1 MFTHHNNPGK
11 CEWIGGA
18 LDAFAQ
24 YYNEKSATNYT
35 LTKCLDIIAIVGT
48 TPKEPE
54 VLLTDKSNSRKMV
67 IERKSVVWPKSY
79 IYRHELEH
87 EFAKLIWEGAKGFSD
102 AGYRLSVEMR
112 DFNKL
117 TGMRIREAGKQIGEE
132 ISRLTPAD
140 LPVRNSIPISWSL
153 RKLHP
158 GEEEVER
165 IGIIVSQSKSMTF
178 DDHAHEEAMSG
189 MPLQV
194 QVQIDAAAAK
204 FDRYSEHVRLVL
216 LDFFCTELSED
227 DVPPMMEKIVVPNS
241 VDEVWRTI
249 RDWVSAD
256 EYRMG
261 YNLLF
266 RRLH

>member
-87 EFAKLIWEGAKGFSD
+87 EFANLIWEGAKGFSD

-117 TGMRIREAGKQIGEE
+117 TGMRIREAGKQIVEE
-132 ISRLTPAD
+132 ISRLT
-140 LPVRNSIPISWSL
+140 
-153 RKLHP
+153 
-158 GEEEVER
+158 G
-165 IGIIVSQSKSMTF
+165 VS
-178 DDHAHEEAMSG
+178 
-189 MPLQV
+189 
-194 QVQIDAAAAK
+194 
-204 FDRYSEHVRLVL
+204 
-216 LDFFCTELSED
+216 
-227 DVPPMMEKIVVPNS
+227 
-241 VDEVWRTI
+241 
-249 RDWVSAD
+249 
-256 EYRMG
+256 
-261 YNLLF
+261 NLLCKRPGF
-266 RRLH
+266 VVGDGVQGKGAFPLPLLPRCRTLLRFHDATLSRAGIRSGHRIVKWFSASRQ